1 MKRALGL
8 VPLIWLESRV
18 VSTTPDFRGIACR
31 KIGVF
36 ASVLFSLV
44 SQPERAPYPNNTY
57 DEALPSRPFNEKVNQ
72 WLTRPEKMQFL
83 DMHVAG
89 MRRNGIKGVFMTDD
103 QAKRRRKTVELP
115 VKLDS
120 AITEM
125 ADELGISVSELLR
138 RAADRLVK
146 EEEKRR
152 DGYQVGAFK
161 ESEDGRIER
170 AYLYDL

>member
-1 MKRALGL
+1 
-8 VPLIWLESRV
+8 
-18 VSTTPDFRGIACR
+18 
-31 KIGVF
+31 
-36 ASVLFSLV
+36 
-44 SQPERAPYPNNTY
+44 
-57 DEALPSRPFNEKVNQ
+57 
-72 WLTRPEKMQFL
+72 MQFL